1 MGLPPFS
8 QYRVCLRHLIVAGSY
23 GQKYNIFW
31 LFVVYEMLR
40 NIPFFACLRHG
51 PRGILLPFI
60 ASPSEMCY
68 ITGSMTCQGVR
79 SPEKNSHS
87 VDGRYAH
94 HRCEEVC
101 PAEGFLLSD
110 ASSTMYNTIPLS
122 RAGIDEK
129 DSGPEERP

>member
-23 GQKYNIFW
+23 GQKYTIFW

-60 ASPSEMCY
+60 ASSSEMCY
-68 ITGSMTCQGVR
+68 ITGSMTCRGVR
-79 SPEKNSHS
+79 SPGKNK
-87 VDGRYAH
+87 
-94 HRCEEVC
+94 
-101 PAEGFLLSD
+101 
-110 ASSTMYNTIPLS
+110 TIPLS
-122 RAGIDEK
+122 RAGIDGK
-129 DSGPEERP
+129 DPGPEERP